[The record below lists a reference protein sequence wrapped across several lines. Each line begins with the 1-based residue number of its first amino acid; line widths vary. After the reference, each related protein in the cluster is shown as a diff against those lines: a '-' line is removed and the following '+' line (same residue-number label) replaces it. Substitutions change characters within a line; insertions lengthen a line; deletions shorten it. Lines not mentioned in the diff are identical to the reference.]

1 MIRGYDARRPG
12 AGDDFG
18 PVDRA
23 YWRPGRGS
31 RPRSL
36 TQPVGGHR
44 VAGPGAQLL
53 GVAGRVRHRRGATP
67 GARFGQA
74 GTRLHEW
81 FVPARAFRA
90 MAGQPGGSAGI
101 DDALAGAWAPG
112 TGAEIMGRAKSGPHR
127 GPWPD
132 RQRTGWRGDDP
143 PFRAP
148 VLVRT
153 RPLRPAVRMNGG
165 TRSGFPDASPARAVA
180 QPRRA
185 AAGAGVRIGGGP
197 AAIREFLAA
206 RPDRL
211 RAHRRG
217 ADRAGPR
224 GAAPGRAG
232 GARRPVPA
240 GGRDQ
245 PRRRHPRHPQPAV
258 TAGSTAGQGAPE
270 PFSTS

>member
-1 MIRGYDARRPG
+1 
-12 AGDDFG
+12 
-18 PVDRA
+18 
-23 YWRPGRGS
+23 
-31 RPRSL
+31 
-36 TQPVGGHR
+36 
-44 VAGPGAQLL
+44 
-53 GVAGRVRHRRGATP
+53 
-67 GARFGQA
+67 
-74 GTRLHEW
+74 
-81 FVPARAFRA
+81 

-101 DDALAGAWAPG
+101 DDAFARAWAPG

-206 RPDRL
+206 GLIDYAHIVVVPIVPGRGERL
-211 RAHRRG
+211 RDG
-217 ADRAGPR
+217 LEGLDDRFR
-224 GAAPGRAG
+224 LE
-232 GARRPVPA
+232 
-240 GGRDQ
+240 
-245 PRRRHPRHPQPAV
+245 AV
-258 TAGSTAGQGAPE
+258 TSPGGVTHVTLSRR
-270 PFSTS
+270 